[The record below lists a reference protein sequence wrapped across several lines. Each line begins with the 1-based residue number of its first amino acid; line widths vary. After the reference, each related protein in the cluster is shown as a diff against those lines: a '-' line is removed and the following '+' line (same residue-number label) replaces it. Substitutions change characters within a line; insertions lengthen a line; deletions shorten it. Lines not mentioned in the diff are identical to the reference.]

1 MEMTEYSLVL
11 PDAMKR
17 QCDAAVDILEKDNQT
32 FDSVAK
38 SLQAFIADDELA
50 GKAYGTLK
58 NQIKDYLSV
67 ISALKAANEMD
78 IEEIRALKPAM
89 GIEELRGGQILRG
102 MADARADME
111 NSRERAAEYRRLER
125 GELAGSPVASF
136 YAQAAGYYE
145 TCAWLA
151 ERRYKKWQEKERI
164 YNEKEAVTMRLLTRS
179 RGMREA
185 AKAALEDI
193 TGAFRD
199 GAYHIDVNAGWRTA
213 LAKENAR
220 LFERLRQSFFTE
232 NEAGETV
239 YDWDRIR
246 EWLEKDESEVSE
258 LEYLA
263 FIDIMSEMSDEEL
276 ERLFREAQKP
286 VDLYGSG
293 YDMSRVMKNAAN
305 RYLIIARIEA
315 ELTIF
320 DSHSAYAF
328 DETEILNQLSR
339 ALMISRVL
347 YSMERNEGGAGHHV
361 TITFE
366 ENGGKMTYTAVVA
379 ALAGG
384 MAPDGWAESARDAK
398 RTIRI
403 NPWGTSATAQD
414 DLTDCELLTFR
425 GLMPELSETFSGMLG
440 NETAEYIFKKIG
452 EGTVE
457 TAGEMLSKYLGAV
470 EFVLD
475 LKEEYETRAVV
486 NGALDIIQLRREIQA
501 LEIRASVISVTGPA
515 ENAAYLECLK
525 YDPEEILIRVAA
537 YNSEHEE
544 KTSVEEI
551 KASFAEGGGI
561 VEEYTDWYFDG
572 GDEVIEEYWS
582 ELEDIL
588 GSYREEHPKTIYGGV
603 KTLSIEQLQ
612 ELIRKKED
620 FSYEINME
628 VMGEQQ

>member
-11 PDAMKR
+11 PDEMKR
-17 QCDAAVDILEKDNQT
+17 QCDAAVDILEKDIQT

-89 GIEELRGGQILRG
+89 GTEELRGGQILRG

-125 GELAGSPVASF
+125 GEWLGSPMVSF
-136 YAQAAGYYE
+136 YVQAAGYYE

-151 ERRYKKWQEKERI
+151 ECRYKKWQEKERI

-276 ERLFREAQKP
+276 ECLFREAQKP

-293 YDMSRVMKNAAN
+293 YDMSRVLQAAAE

-320 DSHSAYAF
+320 DSHSTYDF
-328 DETEILNQLSR
+328 DETEVLNQLSR
-339 ALMISRVL
+339 ALLISRVL
-347 YSMERNEGGAGHHV
+347 DSMEDNGGGKQHWV
-361 TITFE
+361 TITSE
-366 ENGGKMTYTAVVA
+366 ENGGKMTYTAVVETLVA
-379 ALAGG
+379 AIE
-384 MAPDGWAESARDAK
+384 PDGSAASASVAK
-398 RTIRI
+398 RTIHI
-403 NPWGTSATAQD
+403 NSWGESLEAQD
-414 DLTDCELLTFR
+414 DLTDCEILTFR
-425 GLMPELSETFSGMLG
+425 GLMPGLPETFAGMLG

-457 TAGEMLSKYLGAV
+457 TAGEMLSKYLGAA
-470 EFVLD
+470 EFMLEM
-475 LKEEYETRAVV
+475 KEECETRAVV

-501 LEIRASVISVTGPA
+501 LEIGASVISVTGPA
-515 ENAAYLECLK
+515 ENTAYLACPK
-525 YDPEEILIRVAA
+525 YDPEELLVRVAA

-572 GDEVIEEYWS
+572 GGKVIKEYWS
-582 ELEDIL
+582 ELERIL
-588 GSYREEHPKTIYGGV
+588 IIFAKENPEITDNDAKSMT
-603 KTLSIEQLQ
+603 IEQLQ
-612 ELIRKKED
+612 ELIKKKED
-620 FSYEINME
+620 PSYEINME
-628 VMGEQQ
+628 IMREQP

>member
-11 PDAMKR
+11 PDAMKK
-17 QCDAAVDILEKDNQT
+17 QCDAAVDILEKDIQT

-38 SLQAFIADDELA
+38 SLQAFIADDEFA
-50 GKAYGTLK
+50 GKAYSTLK

-125 GELAGSPVASF
+125 GEWLGSAMALF

-164 YNEKEAVTMRLLTRS
+164 YNEKEAMTMRALTRS

-199 GAYHIDVNAGWRTA
+199 GAYHMDVNAGWRTA
-213 LAKENAR
+213 LAKENDR

-239 YDWDRIR
+239 YDWERIR

-263 FIDIMSEMSDEEL
+263 FIDIMSGMSDGEL
-276 ERLFREAQKP
+276 ERLFANAEKDKDPA
-286 VDLYGSG
+286 GAGGG
-293 YDMSRVMKNAAN
+293 YDRSKVLQAAAE

-320 DSHSAYAF
+320 DSHSTYDF
-328 DETEILNQLSR
+328 DETEVLNQLSR
-339 ALMISRVL
+339 ALMIYQVL
-347 YSMERNEGGAGHHV
+347 DSMKSNGAERKHV
-361 TITFE
+361 VEITSTE
-366 ENGGKMTYTAVVA
+366 SGGKFTYMVEVTTLLPYNVNADY
-379 ALAGG
+379 LLL
-384 MAPDGWAESARDAK
+384 MEDNK

-403 NPWGTSATAQD
+403 NPWGESLEAQD
-414 DLTDCELLTFR
+414 DLTDCEIRTFR
-425 GLMPELSETFSGMLG
+425 SLMPGLSETFAGMLG

-457 TAGEMLSKYLGAV
+457 TAGEMLSKYLGAA
-470 EFVLD
+470 EFVLE
-475 LKEEYETRAVV
+475 LKEECETRAVV

-501 LEIRASVISVTGPA
+501 LEIGASVISVTGLS
-515 ENAAYLECLK
+515 ENAAYLECPK
-525 YDPEEILIRVAA
+525 YDPGELLVRVAA
-537 YNSEHEE
+537 YNSVHED

-551 KASFAEGGGI
+551 KASFADGGGI

-572 GDEVIEEYWS
+572 GGKVIEEYWR

-588 GSYREEHPKTIYGGV
+588 GNYREEHPKTICGSV

-612 ELIRKKED
+612 ELIKKKED
-620 FSYEINME
+620 QSYEINME
-628 VMGEQQ
+628 IMRE

>member
-1 MEMTEYSLVL
+1 M
-11 PDAMKR
+11 
-17 QCDAAVDILEKDNQT
+17 
-32 FDSVAK
+32 
-38 SLQAFIADDELA
+38 
-50 GKAYGTLK
+50 
-58 NQIKDYLSV
+58 
-67 ISALKAANEMD
+67 
-78 IEEIRALKPAM
+78 
-89 GIEELRGGQILRG
+89 
-102 MADARADME
+102 
-111 NSRERAAEYRRLER
+111 
-125 GELAGSPVASF
+125 
-136 YAQAAGYYE
+136 
-145 TCAWLA
+145 
-151 ERRYKKWQEKERI
+151 
-164 YNEKEAVTMRLLTRS
+164 TMRLLTRS

-199 GAYHIDVNAGWRTA
+199 GAYHMNVNAGWRTA

-232 NEAGETV
+232 NEAGEAV
-239 YDWDRIR
+239 YDWDRIK

-263 FIDIMSEMSDEEL
+263 FIDIMSEMSDEEM
-276 ERLFREAQKP
+276 ERLFRAAQKS

-293 YDMSRVMKNAAN
+293 YDISRVMKNAAD

-320 DSHSAYAF
+320 DSQSTYDF
-328 DETEILNQLSR
+328 DETEVLNQLSK
-339 ALMISRVL
+339 ALLISRVL
-347 YSMERNEGGAGHHV
+347 DSMEHNGGGKQHWV
-361 TITFE
+361 TITSE
-366 ENGGKMTYTAVVA
+366 ENGGKMTYTAVVETLA
-379 ALAGG
+379 AAIE
-384 MAPDGWAESARDAK
+384 PDGAAASASAAK

-414 DLTDCELLTFR
+414 DLMDCTILTFQ
-425 GLMPELSETFSGMLG
+425 GLKPELPKTFAGMLG

-457 TAGEMLSKYLGAV
+457 TAGAMLSKYLGAA
-470 EFVLD
+470 EFILEM
-475 LKEEYETRAVV
+475 KEECETRAVV

-515 ENAAYLECLK
+515 ENAAYLECPK

-582 ELEDIL
+582 ELDDIL
-588 GSYREEHPKTIYGGV
+588 GNYREEYPKTIYGGV

>member
-11 PDAMKR
+11 PDEMKR
-17 QCDAAVDILEKDNQT
+17 QCDAAVDILEKDIQT

-67 ISALKAANEMD
+67 ISALTAANEMD
-78 IEEIRALKPAM
+78 IEEIRALKPAI

-125 GELAGSPVASF
+125 GEWLGSPMVSF
-136 YAQAAGYYE
+136 YVQAAGYYE

-164 YNEKEAVTMRLLTRS
+164 YNEKEAMTMRALTRS

-220 LFERLRQSFFTE
+220 LCERLRQSFFTE

-276 ERLFREAQKP
+276 ECLFRAAQKS

-293 YDMSRVMKNAAN
+293 YDMSRVLPAAAE

-320 DSHSAYAF
+320 DSHSTYDF
-328 DETEILNQLSR
+328 DETEVLNQLSR
-339 ALMISRVL
+339 ALMIYQVL
-347 YSMERNEGGAGHHV
+347 DCMTGNGVGKNHIV
-361 TITFE
+361 TITSE
-366 ENGGKMTYTAVVA
+366 ESGGKFTYTAVVEACPAPTGSVASVYA
-379 ALAGG
+379 AEA
-384 MAPDGWAESARDAK
+384 AE

-414 DLTDCELLTFR
+414 GLMDSTILTFQ
-425 GLMPELSETFSGMLG
+425 GLKPELPKTFSGMLG

-457 TAGEMLSKYLGAV
+457 TAGEMLSKYLGAA
-470 EFVLD
+470 EFMLEM
-475 LKEEYETRAVV
+475 KEECETRAVV

-572 GDEVIEEYWS
+572 GDEVIEEYWN
-582 ELEDIL
+582 ELDDIAIEQRRL
-588 GSYREEHPKTIYGGV
+588 YQEFTNANV
-603 KTLSIEQLQ
+603 KRMSIEQLQ
-612 ELIRKKED
+612 ELIKKKENP
-620 FSYEINME
+620 SYEINME
-628 VMGEQQ
+628 IMREQQ

>member
-11 PDAMKR
+11 PDEMKR
-17 QCDAAVDILEKDNQT
+17 QCDAAVDILEKDIQT

-67 ISALKAANEMD
+67 ISALTAANEMD
-78 IEEIRALKPAM
+78 LEEIRALKPAM
-89 GIEELRGGQILRG
+89 GTEELRGGQILRG

-125 GELAGSPVASF
+125 GEWLGSPMVSF
-136 YAQAAGYYE
+136 YVQAACYYE

-232 NEAGETV
+232 NETGETV

-263 FIDIMSEMSDEEL
+263 FIDIMSEMSDGEL
-276 ERLFREAQKP
+276 ERLFRAAQKS

-293 YDMSRVMKNAAN
+293 YILSRVMKNAAN

-320 DSHSAYAF
+320 DSHSTYDF
-328 DETEILNQLSR
+328 DATEVLNQLSR
-339 ALMISRVL
+339 ALLISRVL

-379 ALAGG
+379 ALAGC

-398 RTIRI
+398 RAIRI

-414 DLTDCELLTFR
+414 GLTDCELLTFR
-425 GLMPELSETFSGMLG
+425 GLMPEFSETFAGMLG

-452 EGTVE
+452 KGTVE

-470 EFVLD
+470 EFVMEM
-475 LKEEYETRAVV
+475 KEECETQAVV

-515 ENAAYLECLK
+515 ENTAYLECPK
-525 YDPEEILIRVAA
+525 YDPEELLVRVAA

-572 GDEVIEEYWS
+572 GDEVIAEYWS
-582 ELEDIL
+582 ELEDIAIEQRRL
-588 GSYREEHPKTIYGGV
+588 YQEFTNANV
-603 KTLSIEQLQ
+603 KKMSIEQLQ
-612 ELIRKKED
+612 ELIKKKED
-620 FSYEINME
+620 PSYEINME
-628 VMGEQQ
+628 IMREQQ